1 MIMAN
6 QMQPLY
12 DEIQAVYDKDHST
25 DLVTLFLDE
34 ELIYSCAYWERDDMT
49 LAEAQ
54 YAKLDLSLG
63 KCDLQPGQTL
73 LDIGCG
79 WGACSYRAAE
89 KYRVHVIGLTLAA
102 DQAAY
107 CLQKMKRLPVGSG
120 QVEIRVQ
127 GWEEFEQPVDR
138 IISIGAF
145 EHFPQDRHGPFFER
159 CLSLLPQGG
168 RMLLHNIVQYNYQNA
183 KRRNIVLTH
192 DNILFAKF
200 VSREIFQGG
209 KLVDP
214 DDILASAQ
222 TAGFEIERI
231 HPFGGSHYA
240 RTLDIWAENLAAKRE
255 QAIALKSQA
264 DYDRFMKYLT
274 GCAAHFR
281 SGHVDLYQFT
291 LRKT

>member
-1 MIMAN
+1 MAN

-34 ELIYSCAYWERDDMT
+34 ELIYSCAYFERDDMT

-89 KYRVHVIGLTLAA
+89 KYGVNVIGITLAT

-107 CLQKMKRLPVGSG
+107 CHEKMKRLPPGSG
-120 QVEIRVQ
+120 KVDIRVQ

-145 EHFPQDRHGPFFER
+145 EHFPQKRHGQFFES
-159 CLSLLPQGG
+159 CLSLLPKGG
-168 RMLLHNIVQYNYQNA
+168 RMLLHTIVQYNYQNS
-183 KRRNIVLTH
+183 KLRTIPLTH
-192 DNILFAKF
+192 ENILFAKF

-214 DDILASAQ
+214 DEILASARN
-222 TAGFEIERI
+222 AGFEIERT
-231 HPFGGSHYA
+231 HAFGGSHYA
-240 RTLDIWAENLAAKRE
+240 KTLDIWAESLAAKRE

-274 GCAAHFR
+274 GCADHFR

-291 LRKT
+291 LQKA